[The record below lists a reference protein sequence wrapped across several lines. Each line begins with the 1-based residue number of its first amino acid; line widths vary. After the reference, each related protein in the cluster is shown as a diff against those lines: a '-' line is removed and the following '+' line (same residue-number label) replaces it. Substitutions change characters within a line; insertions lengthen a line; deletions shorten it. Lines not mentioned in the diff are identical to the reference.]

1 MTGGLTGGHV
11 TLILQIATAALGLA
25 AVIVWKWLMPV
36 LKQRRETREERF
48 AAIVEVKVQA
58 ALMPIRGALQD
69 NAAATARV
77 AGQVEVLE
85 RQQTAM
91 FTRLA
96 EHMKIED
103 DWVNAHDRYHHDRQ
117 ADYRG
122 SVPTPNHQPEG
133 EG

>member
-1 MTGGLTGGHV
+1 MTGGLTGAQLEFGIEV
-11 TLILQIATAALGLA
+11 LAAISGLA
-25 AVIVWKWLMPV
+25 AAVFWKWLMPA
-36 LKQRRETREERF
+36 LKKRRDTREERF

-69 NAAATARV
+69 NAAATAKV

-96 EHMKIED
+96 QHMQIED
-103 DWVNAHDRYHHDRQ
+103 DWVQAHDRYHHDRQ

-122 SVPTPNHQPEG
+122 SVPQPNQEG
-133 EG
+133 S

>member
-1 MTGGLTGGHV
+1 MNGGLTGAQLEFGIEV
-11 TLILQIATAALGLA
+11 LAAVLGLA
-25 AVIVWKWLMPV
+25 AVIVWRWIMPA
-36 LKQRRETREERF
+36 LKQRRQTREERF

-96 EHMKIED
+96 QHMQIED
-103 DWVNAHDRYHHDRQ
+103 DWVQAHDAYHHRRQ

-122 SVPTPNHQPEG
+122 DVPSPKQQPEG
-133 EG
+133 RG